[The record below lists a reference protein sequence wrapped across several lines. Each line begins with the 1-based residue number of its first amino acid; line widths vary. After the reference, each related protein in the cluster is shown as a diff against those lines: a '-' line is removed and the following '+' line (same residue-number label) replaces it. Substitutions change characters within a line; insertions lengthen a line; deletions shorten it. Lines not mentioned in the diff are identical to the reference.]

1 MLKRGIHLKDKD
13 IKPNS
18 MPKFVKRGVENLAL
32 LESAVETKEGTHSK
46 VVEEVTP
53 TQD

>member
-1 MLKRGIHLKDKD
+1 MLKRGIHLKGKD

-18 MPKFVKRGVENLAL
+18 IPKFVKIGVEKLAL
-32 LESAVETKEGTHSK
+32 LESAIETKEDTHSK
-46 VVEEVTP
+46 IIEGVTP